1 MEINVLQIIFQ
12 LINFGVVFGA
22 LTYFLTKPVTKMLDD
37 RRAKTDEAM
46 KAAEESLREREQVE
60 TMKKKAKVQ
69 ADKDAQSTIDAAK
82 VEAKEL
88 KNKLTKEAKEE
99 VSAQRVKD
107 MAKIEAEIKGKQ
119 EETEK
124 EVVKLSVAIASKVIG
139 KEVDEKTHK
148 SLISASIKDLAKAI

>member
-22 LTYFLTKPVTKMLDD
+22 LTYFLTKPILKMIDE
-37 RRAKTDEAM
+37 RRAKTEEAA
-46 KAAEESLREREQVE
+46 KATEEALRERDAAD

-69 ADKDAQSTIDAAK
+69 SEKDAQAVIDSAK
-82 VEAKEL
+82 LEAKDL
-88 KNKLTKEAKEE
+88 KAKLSKETKDEVNALRAKEI
-99 VSAQRVKD
+99 
-107 MAKIEAEIKGKQ
+107 AKMESEMKGKQ

-148 SLISASIKDLAKAI
+148 SLISQSIKDLAKAI